1 MCGWTEIKADLRA
14 RGGGGLGEEEE
25 VILWASEERNRWKRK
40 RIMLH
45 NQAVY
50 FPAWN
55 GEHKKRCRDAFI
67 VGASFGWL
75 CHCLLPKTKMLKMH
89 KKLAFLTNFPQNYWI

>member
-1 MCGWTEIKADLRA
+1 MDEIGEEETEEEDETE
-14 RGGGGLGEEEE
+14 EEEE
-25 VILWASEERNRWKRK
+25 VISRDERNRWKRK

-55 GEHKKRCRDAFI
+55 GEHKRRCLDAA
-67 VGASFGWL
+67 VGRASSGGAVSVS
-75 CHCLLPKTKMLKMH
+75 CLQLNL
-89 KKLAFLTNFPQNYWI
+89 

>member
-1 MCGWTEIKADLRA
+1 MDEIGEEEEETEEEDETE
-14 RGGGGLGEEEE
+14 EEEE
-25 VILWASEERNRWKRK
+25 VISRDERNRWKRK

-55 GEHKKRCRDAFI
+55 GEHKRRCLDAA
-67 VGASFGWL
+67 VGGASSGGAVSVS
-75 CHCLLPKTKMLKMH
+75 CLQLNL
-89 KKLAFLTNFPQNYWI
+89 